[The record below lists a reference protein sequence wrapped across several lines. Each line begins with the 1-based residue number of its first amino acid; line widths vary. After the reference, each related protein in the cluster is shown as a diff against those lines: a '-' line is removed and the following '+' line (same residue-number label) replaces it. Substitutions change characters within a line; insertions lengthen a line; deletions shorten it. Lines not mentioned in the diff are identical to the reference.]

1 MPVRSTP
8 VLGSRQKE
16 IIMREKFSD
25 SAMSVAIAV
34 VAGSVVVSAPMT
46 RAQTSAASTPAPAA
60 SSSLKTPW
68 GEPDLQGIWT
78 DETTT
83 PLQRPARY
91 ANQEVFSEA
100 ERAEL
105 DRVRSEVLGRDR
117 RAERGT
123 ERDVSGS
130 YNNVF
135 VSFKR
140 TGARTSLIVDPPN
153 GRMPLLTPEAQ
164 KLAGAEREF
173 RLALLQSTETCKNKE
188 AACSGGRYDPTRS
201 PRFAELPPRY
211 NATRMNRNDGPEDS
225 SLAERCLTGGL
236 PEFGGPTGS
245 FRRIVQTPGG
255 ISIFYDVGQGQ
266 GWQRNIV
273 MNASPHLPA
282 SIRQWYGDSRGHWE
296 GDTLV
301 IDVTNF
307 SPKTDFQ
314 GSRENLHLIERWTRT
329 GPGTLEYEVTI
340 EDPTVWTQAWTV
352 REEFSRQSDE
362 DNRLYTEPRCVE
374 GNYGLPGIIRGR
386 RAEEH
391 SFAEGRG
398 PDPATRDAMKDGF
411 IFDDEPLR

>member
-1 MPVRSTP
+1 
-8 VLGSRQKE
+8 
-16 IIMREKFSD
+16 MREKFSG
-25 SAMSVAIAV
+25 SMISVAIAAAA
-34 VAGSVVVSAPMT
+34 AGAVISAPIT
-46 RAQTSAASTPAPAA
+46 RASAQAPAA
-60 SSSLKTPW
+60 SGITPTASALLKTPW

-91 ANQEVFSEA
+91 ANQAVFTEA

-105 DRVRSEVLGRDR
+105 DRVRSEVLGRER

-153 GRMPLLTPEAQ
+153 GRIPPLTPDAQ

-173 RLALLQSTETCKNKE
+173 RLTLLQSTETCKNRE
-188 AACSGGRYDPTRS
+188 PACSGGKYDPTRS

-211 NATRMNRNDGPEDS
+211 NTARMNRNDGPEDS

-273 MNASPHLPA
+273 MDGSPHLPA
-282 SIRQWYGDSRGHWE
+282 NIRQWYGDSRGHWD

-314 GSRENLHLIERWTRT
+314 GSRENLHVVERWTRT
-329 GPGTLEYEVTI
+329 GLSTLEYEVTI
-340 EDPTVWTQAWTV
+340 EDPTVWTKAWTV
-352 REEFSRQSDE
+352 KEEFTRQSDR

-374 GNYGLPGIIRGR
+374 GNYGLPGIIHGR
-386 RAEEH
+386 RMEERA
-391 SFAEGRG
+391 FAEGRG